1 MPKAKDKGFV
11 DLHSIHSKL
20 ADGYK
25 IYEND
30 IDDESD
36 NIRDFKSVSESIEK
50 LELIVDDGKELAD
63 KDINYKEYLN
73 LVKRNI
79 EKQKFQLFRLKLTTS
94 HSTIINH
101 LSKLDDAS
109 SSNDFIQLER
119 YIKRFDMRLKD
130 LTIESKISAN
140 HRELWNE
147 YKKNIKWYYQELQ
160 IKKIQKSVNA
170 NKGRINTTISEL
182 DNAISIANDSLGD
195 NDVLMSEKLVEKL
208 IFVISQSE
216 VTAQRDAQFNEF
228 ISNKQKEVDDYHQK
242 IDDIKL
248 KIEINRHKKIIEEN
262 KPFVLQG
269 MSEIQANTN
278 KEFQINLENEYELS
292 VDDIEE
298 KSIGKGF
305 SVSKTIAEVIF
316 YTTLTISAIYY
327 TSTNYINL
335 RELTLKL
342 PDKEESMRLLKGNAY
357 GEQIEN
363 ALNYD
368 KFYADKGIEVIKTLS
383 RITPVSISINEIDF
397 NQEESGPFIMR
408 LNGYVNTVGSSGRLI
423 LNNYLKRLSGERII
437 EEVVLV
443 NQRVANNTIIFNIDI
458 IL

>member
-119 YIKRFDMRLKD
+119 YIKRFDTRLKD

-228 ISNKQKEVDDYHQK
+228 INKKQKEVDDYHQK

-262 KPFVLQG
+262 KPFVLKG

-316 YTTLTISAIYY
+316 YTTLTIAAIYY

-368 KFYADKGIEVIKTLS
+368 KFYADKGIEVIKALS

-408 LNGYVNTVGSSGRLI
+408 LNGYVNTVGSSGRQI
-423 LNNYLKRLSGERII
+423 LNNYLKRLNGERII

>member
-1 MPKAKDKGFV
+1 MPRAKDKGFV

-119 YIKRFDMRLKD
+119 YIKRFDIRLKD

-228 ISNKQKEVDDYHQK
+228 INKKQKEVDDYHQK

-262 KPFVLQG
+262 KPFVLKG

-368 KFYADKGIEVIKTLS
+368 KFYADKGIEVIKALS

>member
-50 LELIVDDGKELAD
+50 LELIVDDGKGLAD

-160 IKKIQKSVNA
+160 IKKIEKSVNA

-228 ISNKQKEVDDYHQK
+228 ISKKQKEVDDYHQK

>member
-119 YIKRFDMRLKD
+119 YIKRFDVRLKD

-195 NDVLMSEKLVEKL
+195 NDLLMSEKLVEKL

-228 ISNKQKEVDDYHQK
+228 ISKKQKEVDDYHQK

-423 LNNYLKRLSGERII
+423 LNNYLKRLSSEKII

>member
-228 ISNKQKEVDDYHQK
+228 ISKKQKEVDDYHQK

-408 LNGYVNTVGSSGRLI
+408 LNGYVNTVGSSGRLV

>member
-1 MPKAKDKGFV
+1 MPRAKDKGFV

-119 YIKRFDMRLKD
+119 YIKRFDIRLKD

-228 ISNKQKEVDDYHQK
+228 INKKQKEVDDYHQK

-262 KPFVLQG
+262 KPFVLKG

-368 KFYADKGIEVIKTLS
+368 KFYADKGIEVIKALS

-397 NQEESGPFIMR
+397 NQGESAPFIMR
-408 LNGYVNTVGSSGRLI
+408 LNGYVNTVGSSGRQI
-423 LNNYLKRLSGERII
+423 LNNYLKRLNGERII

>member
-1 MPKAKDKGFV
+1 MPRAKDKGFV

-228 ISNKQKEVDDYHQK
+228 ISKKQKEVDDYHQK

-408 LNGYVNTVGSSGRLI
+408 LNGYVNTVGSSGRQI
-423 LNNYLKRLSGERII
+423 LNNYLKRLNGERII

>member
-94 HSTIINH
+94 HSPIINH

-228 ISNKQKEVDDYHQK
+228 ISKKQKEVDDYHLK

-269 MSEIQANTN
+269 MSVIQANTN

-316 YTTLTISAIYY
+316 YTTLTILAIYY

-423 LNNYLKRLSGERII
+423 LNNYLKRLSSERII

>member
-228 ISNKQKEVDDYHQK
+228 ISKKQKEVDDYHQK

>member
-228 ISNKQKEVDDYHQK
+228 ISKKQKEVDDYHQK

-443 NQRVANNTIIFNIDI
+443 NQRVANNTIIFNIDL

>member
-228 ISNKQKEVDDYHQK
+228 ISKKQKEVDDYHQK

-327 TSTNYINL
+327 TLLIILIKRINL
-335 RELTLKL
+335 
-342 PDKEESMRLLKGNAY
+342 
-357 GEQIEN
+357 
-363 ALNYD
+363 
-368 KFYADKGIEVIKTLS
+368 KT
-383 RITPVSISINEIDF
+383 T
-397 NQEESGPFIMR
+397 
-408 LNGYVNTVGSSGRLI
+408 
-423 LNNYLKRLSGERII
+423 
-437 EEVVLV
+437 
-443 NQRVANNTIIFNIDI
+443 
-458 IL
+458 

>member
-228 ISNKQKEVDDYHQK
+228 ISKKQKEVDDYHQK

-363 ALNYD
+363 AFNYD

>member
-228 ISNKQKEVDDYHQK
+228 ISKKQKEVDDYHQK

-423 LNNYLKRLSGERII
+423 LNNYLKRLSSERII

-443 NQRVANNTIIFNIDI
+443 NQRIANNTIIFNIDI

>member
-228 ISNKQKEVDDYHQK
+228 ISKKQKEVDDYHQK

-423 LNNYLKRLSGERII
+423 LNNYLKRLSSEKII

>member
-228 ISNKQKEVDDYHQK
+228 ISKKQKEVDNYHQK

-316 YTTLTISAIYY
+316 YTTLTILAIYY

-423 LNNYLKRLSGERII
+423 LNNYLKRLSSERII
-437 EEVVLV
+437 EEVVLI

>member
-228 ISNKQKEVDDYHQK
+228 ISKKQKEVDDYHQK

-316 YTTLTISAIYY
+316 YTTLAISAIYY

-397 NQEESGPFIMR
+397 NQEEGGPFIMR

-423 LNNYLKRLSGERII
+423 LNNYLKRLSGEIII

>member
-228 ISNKQKEVDDYHQK
+228 INKKQKEVDDYHQK

-262 KPFVLQG
+262 KPFVLKG

>member
-228 ISNKQKEVDDYHQK
+228 ISKKQKEVDDYHQK

-368 KFYADKGIEVIKTLS
+368 KFYAEKGIEVIKTLS

-423 LNNYLKRLSGERII
+423 LNNYLKRLSSERII

>member
-1 MPKAKDKGFV
+1 MPRAKDKGFV

-228 ISNKQKEVDDYHQK
+228 INKKQKEVDDYHQK

-262 KPFVLQG
+262 KPFVLKG

-368 KFYADKGIEVIKTLS
+368 KFYADKGIEVIKALS

-408 LNGYVNTVGSSGRLI
+408 LNGYVNTVGSSGRQI
-423 LNNYLKRLSGERII
+423 LNNYLKRLNGERII

>member
-228 ISNKQKEVDDYHQK
+228 ISKKQKEVDDYHQK

-316 YTTLTISAIYY
+316 YTTLTILAIYY

-368 KFYADKGIEVIKTLS
+368 KFYAEKGIEVIKTLS

-423 LNNYLKRLSGERII
+423 LNNYLKRLSSERII
-437 EEVVLV
+437 EEVVLI

>member
-1 MPKAKDKGFV
+1 MPRAKDKGFV

-119 YIKRFDMRLKD
+119 YIKRFDIRLKD

-228 ISNKQKEVDDYHQK
+228 INKKQKEVDDYHQK

-262 KPFVLQG
+262 KPFVLKG

-368 KFYADKGIEVIKTLS
+368 KFYADKGIEVIKALS

-397 NQEESGPFIMR
+397 KQEESGPFILR
-408 LNGYVNTVGSSGRLI
+408 LNGYVNTVGSSGRQI

>member
-228 ISNKQKEVDDYHQK
+228 ISKKQKEVDDYHQK

-316 YTTLTISAIYY
+316 YTTLTILAIYY

-368 KFYADKGIEVIKTLS
+368 KFYADKGIEVIKILS
-383 RITPVSISINEIDF
+383 RITPASISINEIDF

>member
-119 YIKRFDMRLKD
+119 YIKRFDIRLKD

-228 ISNKQKEVDDYHQK
+228 INKKQKEVDDYHQK

-262 KPFVLQG
+262 KPFVLKG

-368 KFYADKGIEVIKTLS
+368 KFYADKGIEVIKALS

-408 LNGYVNTVGSSGRLI
+408 LNGYVNTVGSSGRQI
-423 LNNYLKRLSGERII
+423 LNNYLKRLNGERII

>member
-228 ISNKQKEVDDYHQK
+228 ISKKQKEVDDYHQK

-368 KFYADKGIEVIKTLS
+368 KFYADKCIEVIKTLS

>member
-160 IKKIQKSVNA
+160 IKKIQKSVNG

-228 ISNKQKEVDDYHQK
+228 INKTQKEVDNYHQK

-316 YTTLTISAIYY
+316 YTSLTVSAIYY

-368 KFYADKGIEVIKTLS
+368 KFYAGKGIEVIKTLS
-383 RITPVSISINEIDF
+383 RITPASISINEIDL

-423 LNNYLKRLSGERII
+423 LNNYLKRLSGEKII

>member
-1 MPKAKDKGFV
+1 MPRAKDKGFV

-119 YIKRFDMRLKD
+119 YIKRFDIRLKD

-228 ISNKQKEVDDYHQK
+228 INKKQKEVDDYHQK

-262 KPFVLQG
+262 KPFVLKG

-368 KFYADKGIEVIKTLS
+368 KFYADKGIEIIKTLS

-408 LNGYVNTVGSSGRLI
+408 LNGYVNTVGSSGRQI

>member
-228 ISNKQKEVDDYHQK
+228 ISKKQKEVDDYHQK

-305 SVSKTIAEVIF
+305 SVSKIIAEVIF

-423 LNNYLKRLSGERII
+423 LNNYLKRLSSEKII

>member
-63 KDINYKEYLN
+63 QDINYKEYLN

-119 YIKRFDMRLKD
+119 YIKRFDARLKD
-130 LTIESKISAN
+130 LTIESKISVN
-140 HRELWNE
+140 HKELWSE

-170 NKGRINTTISEL
+170 NKDRINTTISEL
-182 DNAISIANDSLGD
+182 DNAISMANDSLGD

-216 VTAQRDAQFNEF
+216 VTAQRDAEFNEF
-228 ISNKQKEVDDYHQK
+228 INRKKKEVDDYHQK
-242 IDDIKL
+242 IDDVKL
-248 KIEINRHKKIIEEN
+248 KIEINRHKKIIEKN

-269 MSEIQANTN
+269 MSEIQASTN

-316 YTTLTISAIYY
+316 YTALTITAIYY

-357 GEQIEN
+357 GEQIES

-368 KFYADKGIEVIKTLS
+368 KFYANKGIEVIKTLS
-383 RITPVSISINEIDF
+383 RITPASISINEIDY
-397 NQEESGPFIMR
+397 NQEKNSPFIMR

-423 LNNYLKRLSGERII
+423 LNNYLKRLSGEKII

-443 NQRVANNTIIFNIDI
+443 NQGVANNTIIFNIDI

>member
-1 MPKAKDKGFV
+1 MPRAKDKGFV

-119 YIKRFDMRLKD
+119 YIKRFDIRLKD

-228 ISNKQKEVDDYHQK
+228 INKKQKEIDDYHQK

-262 KPFVLQG
+262 KPFVLKG

-408 LNGYVNTVGSSGRLI
+408 LNGYVNTVGSSGRQI

>member
-228 ISNKQKEVDDYHQK
+228 ISKKQKEVDDYHQK

-357 GEQIEN
+357 GKQIEN

-423 LNNYLKRLSGERII
+423 LNNYLKRLSSERII

>member
-228 ISNKQKEVDDYHQK
+228 ISKKQKEVDDYHQK

-335 RELTLKL
+335 RELSLKL

-397 NQEESGPFIMR
+397 NQEEGGPFIMR

-443 NQRVANNTIIFNIDI
+443 NQRVAKNTIIFNIDI

>member
-208 IFVISQSE
+208 IFVISKSE

-228 ISNKQKEVDDYHQK
+228 ISKKQKEVDDYHQK

-305 SVSKTIAEVIF
+305 SVSTTIAEVIF

-383 RITPVSISINEIDF
+383 RNTPVSITINEIDF

>member
-1 MPKAKDKGFV
+1 MPRAKDKGFV

-119 YIKRFDMRLKD
+119 YIKRFDIRLKD

-228 ISNKQKEVDDYHQK
+228 INKKQKEVDDYHQK

-262 KPFVLQG
+262 KPFVLKG

-397 NQEESGPFIMR
+397 NQGESAPFIMR
-408 LNGYVNTVGSSGRLI
+408 LNGYVNTVGSSGRQI
-423 LNNYLKRLSGERII
+423 LNNYLKRLNGERII

>member
-1 MPKAKDKGFV
+1 MPKAKEKGFV

-228 ISNKQKEVDDYHQK
+228 ISK
-242 IDDIKL
+242 
-248 KIEINRHKKIIEEN
+248 
-262 KPFVLQG
+262 F
-269 MSEIQANTN
+269 M
-278 KEFQINLENEYELS
+278 
-292 VDDIEE
+292 
-298 KSIGKGF
+298 
-305 SVSKTIAEVIF
+305 
-316 YTTLTISAIYY
+316 ISF
-327 TSTNYINL
+327 T
-335 RELTLKL
+335 
-342 PDKEESMRLLKGNAY
+342 
-357 GEQIEN
+357 
-363 ALNYD
+363 
-368 KFYADKGIEVIKTLS
+368 
-383 RITPVSISINEIDF
+383 
-397 NQEESGPFIMR
+397 
-408 LNGYVNTVGSSGRLI
+408 
-423 LNNYLKRLSGERII
+423 
-437 EEVVLV
+437 
-443 NQRVANNTIIFNIDI
+443 
-458 IL
+458 

>member
-228 ISNKQKEVDDYHQK
+228 ISKKQKEVDDYHQK

-316 YTTLTISAIYY
+316 YTALTILAIYY

-368 KFYADKGIEVIKTLS
+368 KFYADKGIEVIKILS
-383 RITPVSISINEIDF
+383 RITPASISINEIDF

>member
-228 ISNKQKEVDDYHQK
+228 ISKKQKEVDDYHQK

-383 RITPVSISINEIDF
+383 RITQVSISINEIDF

>member
-50 LELIVDDGKELAD
+50 LELIVDDGKGLAD

-160 IKKIQKSVNA
+160 IKKIEKSVNA

-228 ISNKQKEVDDYHQK
+228 ISKKQKEVDDYHQK

-368 KFYADKGIEVIKTLS
+368 KFYADRGVEVIKTLS

>member
-1 MPKAKDKGFV
+1 MPRAKDKGFV

-119 YIKRFDMRLKD
+119 YIKRFDIRLKD

-228 ISNKQKEVDDYHQK
+228 INKKQKEVDDYHQK

-262 KPFVLQG
+262 KPFVLKG

>member
-228 ISNKQKEVDDYHQK
+228 ISKKQKEVDDYHQK

-423 LNNYLKRLSGERII
+423 LNNYLKRLSSEKII
-437 EEVVLV
+437 EEVVLIS
-443 NQRVANNTIIFNIDI
+443 QRVANNTIIFNIDI